1 MSLVPL
7 EGDAGFISVVDV
19 DVEVNSKYPLRFK
32 NSGTLRAYYD
42 LLLRALF
49 IKVMVRWLG
58 TGISDMP
65 IKVLIGPQSA

>member
-1 MSLVPL
+1 M
-7 EGDAGFISVVDV
+7 

-32 NSGTLRAYYD
+32 NPGTIRVHYD
-42 LLLRALF
+42 LLLTQSVVYKSDGQR
-49 IKVMVRWLG
+49 LG